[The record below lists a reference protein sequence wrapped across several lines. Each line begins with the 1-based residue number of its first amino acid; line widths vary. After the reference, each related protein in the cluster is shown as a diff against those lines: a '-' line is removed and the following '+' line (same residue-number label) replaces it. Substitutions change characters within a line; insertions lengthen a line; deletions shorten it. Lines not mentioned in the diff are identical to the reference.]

1 MSHSDCGYMDGYF
14 TVSFVVGDD
23 AAVMLLCAARA
34 WLLQYGC
41 CLHSGFVFFYF
52 ILCWLGDRNNI

>member
-1 MSHSDCGYMDGYF
+1 MDGYF

-41 CLHSGFVFFYF
+41 CLHSGFVFFTLF
-52 ILCWLGDRNNI
+52 CVGWVTGTISDV